1 MTRQGGREDEKKTQ
15 GKTRSTRRRKNH
27 LSYLTYPPPSF
38 FWLAPEPG
46 QRRVDTGGTSRRQ
59 RWTVASLVQREEDG
73 QMTMAMMQK
82 RSPTHHAGL
91 IWLEL

>member
-1 MTRQGGREDEKKTQ
+1 MTRQGGREDKKKTQ
-15 GKTRSTRRRKNH
+15 GKTRRTRRKNH

-46 QRRVDTGGTSRRQ
+46 QRRIDTGGTSRGQ
-59 RWTVASLVQREEDG
+59 RWTVAFLVQREKDG
-73 QMTMAMMQK
+73 QTTMAMMQK